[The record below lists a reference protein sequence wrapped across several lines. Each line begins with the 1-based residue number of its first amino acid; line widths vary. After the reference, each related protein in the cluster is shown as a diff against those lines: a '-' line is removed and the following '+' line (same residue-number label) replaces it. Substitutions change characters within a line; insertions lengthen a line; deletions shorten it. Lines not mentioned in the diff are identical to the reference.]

1 MADRVTLASLG
12 KARWY
17 AEEVQAGRGRLVVV
31 LLADGCEADATLV
44 DRATL
49 SAVLAVT
56 ANKEAAWQ
64 GGTGYERKSYTA
76 VTVNASTDN
85 DRVDLDI
92 SDPTWSTAGSPTSPY
107 KLSKIGVCY
116 APAANS
122 ANTAIVP
129 LAWLDFPS
137 TVDGS
142 NLVFAFDAAG
152 FYRSQ
157 G

>member
-17 AEEVQAGRGRLVVV
+17 AEEVNAGRGVLLVV
-31 LLADGCEADATLV
+31 LLADGAEADGTLV

-49 SAVLAVT
+49 AAVLGVT
-56 ANKEAAWQ
+56 ANKEAAWP
-64 GGTGYERKSYTA
+64 GGTGYERKSYSSVAVNVSTA
-76 VTVNASTDN
+76 N
-85 DRVDLDI
+85 DRVDLAI
-92 SDPTWSTAGSPTSPY
+92 TNPTWSTAGDPNDPY
-107 KLSKIGVCY
+107 KLSKIGVCF
-116 APAANS
+116 APSAGAANS
-122 ANTAIVP
+122 AIVP